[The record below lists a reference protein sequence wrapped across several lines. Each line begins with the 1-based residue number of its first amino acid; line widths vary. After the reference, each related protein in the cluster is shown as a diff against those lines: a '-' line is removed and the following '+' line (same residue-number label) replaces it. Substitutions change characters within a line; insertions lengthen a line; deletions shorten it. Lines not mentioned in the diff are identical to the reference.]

1 MPADPLLQAF
11 AARLAEAPAAPLVLA
26 PHRSASREDVA
37 AAARAAGRALAGEPA
52 PEAAGEGAGGGTA
65 AGAAGLEAAVEPGET
80 VALQAPNGPAFLAG
94 LLAIRQAG
102 CAALVLDPRTPPL
115 ERARLGGE
123 IGARVALVAAGGWA
137 ATPDEWRLVALGG
150 AAVRPPAGTAVIK
163 LTSGSTGA
171 ARGVALSVET
181 LLADDAA
188 LVATMGIRPDDRLLA
203 AIPLSHSYGL
213 SSLAVPA
220 LVRGLPL
227 ALPERDGPFGPLEAA
242 AATEAT
248 VFPTV
253 PAWLGGLVRLAEP
266 PPLPPSIRL
275 VLTAGA
281 PLAAE
286 TSARFRQRYGRP
298 VHVFYGASECGGICY
313 DREGGAAERGTVG
326 APVDGVEVE
335 LVVELVEVAMKPAVE
350 GRAAGG
356 GEGRVAVRSPAVAAG
371 YLAGGR
377 LEEGGRLAGGRY
389 LTDDVAAWSHGEL
402 ALVGRLNDLINVK
415 GKKVNPREVE
425 RVLGELAA
433 VEEVVV
439 TASSGDCREPVVRAV
454 IACRPG
460 TLSPEEVVT
469 WCRQRLAEHKVPRSV
484 LLVDELPHTVRGKLD
499 RVALVGLA
507 PRERLDA
514 PAAGHREGPAAP

>member
-1 MPADPLLQAF
+1 MPADLLLAAF
-11 AARLAEAPAAPLVLA
+11 AARLAEAPTAPLVVA
-26 PHRSASREDVA
+26 PHRAASRQDVA
-37 AAARAAGRALAGEPA
+37 DAARAAGRALAGEGA
-52 PEAAGEGAGGGTA
+52 AAEGAAAGGARVA
-65 AGAAGLEAAVEPGET
+65 AGET

-94 LLAIRQAG
+94 LLAIRRAG

-115 ERARLGGE
+115 ERKRLGGE
-123 IGARVALVAAGGWA
+123 LGARVALVAAGGWA
-137 ATPDEWRLVALGG
+137 ATPEEWRLVALGG
-150 AAVRPPAGTAVIK
+150 PGVAPPAGTAVIK

-227 ALPERDGPFGPLEAA
+227 ALPESDGPFGPLAA
-242 AATEAT
+242 AAAAEAT

-275 VLTAGA
+275 VLSAGA
-281 PLAAE
+281 PLPAE
-286 TSARFRQRYGRP
+286 TSARFRQSYGRP

-313 DREGGAAERGTVG
+313 DRAGGAAERGTVG
-326 APVDGVEVE
+326 SPVDGVTVE
-335 LVVELVEVAMKPAVE
+335 LVTVDPGAVDSGAVSGE
-350 GRAAGG
+350 GGRAAAG

-371 YLAGGR
+371 YLAGGG
-377 LEEGGRLAGGRY
+377 LEAGGRLAGGRY
-389 LTDDVAAWSHGEL
+389 LTDDLAAWVGGEL

-425 RVLGELAA
+425 RVLGEHAA

-439 TASSGDCREPVVRAV
+439 TAAAGDSREAVVRAV

-460 TLSPEEVVT
+460 SLSPEEVVS

-499 RVALVGLA
+499 RAALGGLA
-507 PRERLDA
+507 PRERLEA
-514 PAAGHREGPAAP
+514 PAARGGGPAAP

>member
-11 AARLAEAPAAPLVLA
+11 AARLAEAPTAPLVVA
-26 PHRSASREDVA
+26 PHRTASRQDVD
-37 AAARAAGRALAGEPA
+37 AAARAAGRALAA
-52 PEAAGEGAGGGTA
+52 PIGGGAPA
-65 AGAAGLEAAVEPGET
+65 AAGET
-80 VALQAPNGPAFLAG
+80 VALQAANGVAFLAG
-94 LLAIRQAG
+94 LLALRRAG
-102 CAALVLDPRTPPL
+102 CAVLLLDPRTPAL
-115 ERARLGGE
+115 ERARLAGE
-123 IGARVALVAAGGWA
+123 LGARAALVAGDAWA
-137 ATPDEWRLVALGG
+137 AGEADWRLVPTGVPG
-150 AAVRPPAGTAVIK
+150 APPPAGTAIVK

-171 ARGVALSVET
+171 ARGVALGVET
-181 LLADDAA
+181 LLADDEA
-188 LVATMGIRPDDRLLA
+188 LAATMGLRADDRLLA

-227 ALPERDGPFGPLEAA
+227 VLPERDGPFGPLAAAEAA
-242 AATEAT
+242 EAT

-275 VLTAGA
+275 VLAAGA

-286 TSARFRQRYGRP
+286 TSARFRERHGRP

-313 DREGGAAERGTVG
+313 DRPGGAAERGTVG
-326 APVDGVEVE
+326 EPVAGVTIE
-335 LVVELVEVAMKPAVE
+335 LLGAC
-350 GRAAGG
+350 GGGGCGAAEG

-371 YLAGGR
+371 YLGSGGR
-377 LEEGGRLAGGRY
+377 EDGERLAGGRY
-389 LTDDVAAWSHGEL
+389 LTDDLAAWRGGEL

-425 RVLGELAA
+425 QVLAGHAA
-433 VEEVVV
+433 IEEVVV
-439 TASSGDCREPVVRAV
+439 TAAAGEAREPVVRAV

-460 TLSPEEVVT
+460 SLSPEEVVR

-484 LLVDELPHTVRGKLD
+484 LLVDELPHTGRGKLD
-499 RVALVGLA
+499 RSALAGIA
-507 PRERLDA
+507 PRERLEAAAA
-514 PAAGHREGPAAP
+514 PEGPAAR

>member
-1 MPADPLLQAF
+1 MRTDPLLQAF
-11 AARLAEAPAAPLVLA
+11 AARLAEAPTAPLVVA
-26 PHRSASREDVA
+26 PHRRASREDVA
-37 AAARAAGRALAGEPA
+37 AAARAAGRALAGQ
-52 PEAAGEGAGGGTA
+52 AAGGNGAGGDG
-65 AGAAGLEAAVEPGET
+65 AAVEAGET

-94 LLAIRQAG
+94 LLAIRGAG
-102 CAALVLDPRTPPL
+102 CAALLLDPRTPPL
-115 ERARLGGE
+115 ELARLGGE
-123 IGARVALVAAGGWA
+123 LGARVALVAAGGWA
-137 ATPDEWRLVALGG
+137 STPDDWRLLAIGG
-150 AAVRPPAGTAVIK
+150 PGVRPPHGTALIK

-171 ARGVALSVET
+171 ARGVAVSIDA

-188 LVATMGIRPDDRLLA
+188 LVATMGIRADDRLLA

-227 ALPERDGPFGPLEAA
+227 ALPEREGPFGPLDAA
-242 AATEAT
+242 SAAEAT

-275 VLTAGA
+275 VITAGA
-281 PLAAE
+281 PLPAE
-286 TSARFRQRYGRP
+286 TSARFRERHGRP
-298 VHVFYGASECGGICY
+298 VHVFYGASECGGICF

-326 APVDGVEVE
+326 TPVEGVSVE
-335 LVVELVEVAMKPAVE
+335 LVPVEPVP
-350 GRAAGG
+350 GG
-356 GEGRVAVRSPAVAAG
+356 VGEGRVAVRSPAVAAG
-371 YLAGGR
+371 YLAGGHF
-377 LEEGGRLAGGRY
+377 EASERLAGGRY
-389 LTDDVAAWSHGEL
+389 LTDDLAAWSAGEL

-433 VEEVVV
+433 VDEVAV
-439 TASSGDCREPVVRAV
+439 TASAGDSREAVLRAV

-460 TLSPEEVVT
+460 TLSPEEVVA

-484 LLVDELPHTVRGKLD
+484 LLVDELPHTERGKLD
-499 RVALVGLA
+499 RQALGTLA
-507 PRERLDA
+507 PRERLEATADS
-514 PAAGHREGPAAP
+514 GRGGSAAP

>member
-1 MPADPLLQAF
+1 MPADPLLAAF
-11 AARLAEAPAAPLVLA
+11 AARLAEAPTAPLVVA
-26 PHRSASREDVA
+26 PHRAVSRQDVA
-37 AAARAAGRALAGEPA
+37 AAARAAGRALAGESGDG
-52 PEAAGEGAGGGTA
+52 AGLDGAGGDGTSVGG
-65 AGAAGLEAAVEPGET
+65 AGVEAGET

-94 LLAIRQAG
+94 LLAIRGAG

-137 ATPDEWRLVALGG
+137 ATPGEWRLIALGG
-150 AAVRPPAGTAVIK
+150 AGVRPPAGTAVVK

-188 LVATMGIRPDDRLLA
+188 LVATMGIRPDDCLLA

-220 LVRGLPL
+220 LVRGLTL
-227 ALPERDGPFGPLEAA
+227 ALPERDGPFGPLAA
-242 AATEAT
+242 AAAAEAT

-253 PAWLGGLVRLAEP
+253 PAWLGGLVRLSEP

-286 TSARFRQRYGRP
+286 TSARFRQRYGQP

-326 APVDGVEVE
+326 APVAGVTVE
-335 LVVELVEVAMKPAVE
+335 LVTVELATEEPVAGEPVGA
-350 GRAAGG
+350 RAAGG

-371 YLAGGR
+371 YLAGGGLEASDR
-377 LEEGGRLAGGRY
+377 LTGGRY
-389 LTDDVAAWSHGEL
+389 LTDDLAAWSDGEL
-402 ALVGRLNDLINVK
+402 TLIGRLDDLINVK

-439 TASSGDCREPVVRAV
+439 SSSAGEGREPVVRAV
-454 IACRPG
+454 VACRPG
-460 TLSPEEVVT
+460 TLSPEDVVA

-484 LLVDELPHTVRGKLD
+484 LLVDELPHTIRGKLD
-499 RVALVGLA
+499 REALAGLA
-507 PRERLDA
+507 PRERLET
-514 PAAGHREGPAAP
+514 PITAGREGSAAP